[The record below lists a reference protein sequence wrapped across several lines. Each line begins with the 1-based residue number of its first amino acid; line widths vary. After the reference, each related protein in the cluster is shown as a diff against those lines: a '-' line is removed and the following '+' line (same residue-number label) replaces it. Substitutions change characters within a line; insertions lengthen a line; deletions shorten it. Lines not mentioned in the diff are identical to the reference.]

1 MNSALVLILI
11 LLWFY
16 LGYRFYGRFIEKKL
30 KISNKNKTP
39 AENNKDNVDFSP
51 AKKPFLLGHHF
62 EAIAGAGPVIGPILA
77 IAYFG
82 WLPVIIWISLG
93 AVLIGAMHDYTTL
106 IASVRNKAEG
116 VSKIAKKVLGSK
128 AGILFGIMI
137 FITLIL
143 IITVFSVSTA
153 ESIAN
158 KTEIIIPLITI
169 NFVAIIFGFLV
180 EKKKFNYLPLTIF
193 SLIIIALSIWI
204 GIKYPI
210 NLSFLNQ
217 FLLRNLLITLIL
229 IYAGISSIVPVW
241 ILLRPR
247 DFLSAVHL
255 SILLLLG
262 ILGIF
267 IVHPEINAPIYI
279 KNSSF
284 PLWPILFI
292 TVACGAI
299 SGFHGLVS
307 SGTTSKQLT
316 KESHGK
322 AVGYG
327 GMLLEGILAVF
338 VVIVVISGLKWG
350 FGAETFQTELTKS
363 WVVLFSTAYGN
374 IISNIGIPFLTL
386 TVASLIGALMVN
398 QFILTTVD
406 SSVRLSRFIISES
419 LITKLKKKRV
429 FVTLLIL
436 IPAWILAITNSYENL
451 WRLFGTSNQLIASI
465 TMITVS
471 SFFIIRK
478 INVKFIVIPSIFVLI
493 TTLSALIYMTFRVG
507 GYIDSGNYVLAGI
520 SLIMFLFGFYIAKE
534 GFLILKKNKFR
545 FRKPI

>member
-193 SLIIIALSIWI
+193 SLIIIALS
-204 GIKYPI
+204 
-210 NLSFLNQ
+210 
-217 FLLRNLLITLIL
+217 
-229 IYAGISSIVPVW
+229 
-241 ILLRPR
+241 
-247 DFLSAVHL
+247 
-255 SILLLLG
+255 
-262 ILGIF
+262 
-267 IVHPEINAPIYI
+267 
-279 KNSSF
+279 
-284 PLWPILFI
+284 
-292 TVACGAI
+292 
-299 SGFHGLVS
+299 
-307 SGTTSKQLT
+307 
-316 KESHGK
+316 
-322 AVGYG
+322 
-327 GMLLEGILAVF
+327 
-338 VVIVVISGLKWG
+338 
-350 FGAETFQTELTKS
+350 
-363 WVVLFSTAYGN
+363 
-374 IISNIGIPFLTL
+374 
-386 TVASLIGALMVN
+386 
-398 QFILTTVD
+398 
-406 SSVRLSRFIISES
+406 
-419 LITKLKKKRV
+419 
-429 FVTLLIL
+429 
-436 IPAWILAITNSYENL
+436 
-451 WRLFGTSNQLIASI
+451 
-465 TMITVS
+465 
-471 SFFIIRK
+471 
-478 INVKFIVIPSIFVLI
+478 
-493 TTLSALIYMTFRVG
+493 
-507 GYIDSGNYVLAGI
+507 
-520 SLIMFLFGFYIAKE
+520 
-534 GFLILKKNKFR
+534 
-545 FRKPI
+545 